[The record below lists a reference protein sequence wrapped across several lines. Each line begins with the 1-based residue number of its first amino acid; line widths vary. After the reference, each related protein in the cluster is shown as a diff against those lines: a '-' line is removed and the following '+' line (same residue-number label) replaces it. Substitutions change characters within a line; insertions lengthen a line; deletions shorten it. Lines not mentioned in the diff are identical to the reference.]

1 VGTDPADTEVP
12 SALLHRPATAPQVPP
27 GRRGRRRLIA
37 GPVAVLAIGLVAFG
51 FFAGF
56 SGTSSATQPIVSQ
69 KTSVLEEGQYLFDEH
84 CSSCH
89 GAAGVGSTR
98 APSLEHAGAAAA
110 DFYLITGRMPLNAA
124 GDQAMQHSPLF
135 TTGQIE
141 ALVSYVADLP
151 RIHGT
156 FPGPAIPSI
165 LPLCSSTA
173 KASGANPNCVT
184 LSYGQQTYALN
195 CAQCH
200 QIGGAGGILA
210 NGMIVPS
217 LKAAPPLVVAEAM
230 RVGPQPM
237 PRFGTG
243 QLDERQLSAVVHY
256 VMYLHHPE
264 DRGGL
269 SISGFG
275 PVAEGFVGILVGLG
289 VLLFVARM
297 IGTRA

>member
-1 VGTDPADTEVP
+1 MHR
-12 SALLHRPATAPQVPP
+12 LLAATRSRLGNHR
-27 GRRGRRRLIA
+27 RILA
-37 GPVAVLAIGLVAFG
+37 GPLAVVAAGLVAFG

-56 SGTSSATQPIVSQ
+56 AGTSSATQPIVTRNA
-69 KTSVLEEGQYLFDEH
+69 KVLEQGQALFNTH

-89 GAAGVGSTR
+89 GVGGVGTSR
-98 APSLEHAGAAAA
+98 APSLIHVGAAAA
-110 DFYLITGRMPLNAA
+110 DFYLITGRMPLNSK
-124 GDQAMQHSPLF
+124 GEQALQHTPF
-135 TTGQIE
+135 FNAKEIE

-151 RIHGT
+151 HTGYRPNPAASKWNSPPHLGPRI
-156 FPGPAIPSI
+156 PNI
-165 LPLCSSTA
+165 LPLCPNGKQSGTSG
-173 KASGANPNCVT
+173 GANANCVT

-200 QIGGAGGILA
+200 QIAGSGGILA

-217 LKAAPPLVVAEAM
+217 LKAAPPLVVAEAI

-243 QLDERQLSAVVHY
+243 QISEKQLSALVHY
-256 VMYLHHPE
+256 VQYLHSPE
-264 DRGGL
+264 DHGGF

-289 VLLFVARM
+289 LLLFVARM
-297 IGTRA
+297 IGTRG